1 MRSRLDEGSERRGKD
16 KTRVRRKAKSPKGG
30 KALQRLLNYL
40 SERDPLLVADV
51 VGPIGLPKAAQPKVA
66 PAPSVGR
73 ARPAP
78 AARARASRTSRPAAR
93 SLAAAMTR
101 ATRKIARPSRRT
113 KKAGRR
119 RGSNL
124 ISRVNSSAWLDIGP
138 SLVPEGQTYGT
149 NRVDVIGRVSSV
161 AVDPGN
167 VKHLLCGSANGGIW
181 ETKDGGATWAARTDQ
196 MPTLAIGAVTFDP
209 GDRKRVYAGSGEG
222 NFYANLGAGVYR
234 SVDGG
239 TTWKVIA
246 TAPFVGVGFYD
257 LVVDPVNT
265 KVLYAA
271 TTVGFYVSTNS
282 GVNWSLKRAGRCWD
296 ITVHPGG
303 GTVELLAA
311 FVDGLFVS
319 SNAGSSFTPVALP
332 SPPAA
337 AWDRL
342 AVDRVQAA
350 PAIAYV
356 FGAAGGTPHLWRRT
370 GSTWSKVTGLPAL
383 SVNQA
388 WYDWYVAA
396 SPTNRGRVFLGAIDT
411 FRGDLS
417 GTTWTW
423 TNITSQG
430 NNSIHPDQHSLTFA
444 PGNANVIYAGN
455 DGGVYRSATSGN
467 TWKALNRGLGITE
480 VEYLGSDP
488 TTWQWLMAGTQ
499 DNGTIRFTGSTIW
512 EHIADGDGGDC
523 GVNQLNPNE
532 VYHSYYNV
540 SLEGSNNKG
549 DTWTWLA
556 PPAVPSLFYPPV
568 EVSGATVAIGGVSF
582 VVTRTGGPPWTHRL
596 ARPAVR
602 RRRLGDARHRRQ
614 HLPGRHDQ
622 GPDAARELERLELD
636 RQEPHLTGA
645 ALHQLRRHRSE
656 QPAAHLGHVVAARRR
671 TSVSIGRRGR
681 VVDGL
686 HGEPA
691 VDSNQFGRRRSSQLP
706 AGLGVGRRWRVRI
719 ARPRRELVAL
729 LRRPPECDGGRPVV
743 SQAGSSPLLRHA
755 QSRRLGYPRSVTLPE
770 HATSVNSHT
779 QGRQTERMTLWISSS
794 GSLASPRTP
803 APAQLKQ
810 RS

>member
-1 MRSRLDEGSERRGKD
+1 MRSRLDEGSERGKA
-16 KTRVRRKAKSPKGG
+16 KARVRRKAKSPKGG

-78 AARARASRTSRPAAR
+78 AARGRVSRTSHPAAR

-101 ATRKIARPSRRT
+101 ATRKIARPSRRR

-119 RGSNL
+119 PGSKL
-124 ISRVNSSAWLDIGP
+124 IPRVNSTAWIDIGP
-138 SLVPEGQTYGT
+138 SLVPDGQTYGT
-149 NRVDVIGRVSSV
+149 NRVDVIGRVSSI

-181 ETKDGGATWAARTDQ
+181 ETKDAGATWAARTDQ
-196 MPTLAIGAVTFDP
+196 MPALAIGAVTFDP

-271 TTVGFYVSTNS
+271 TTVGFYVSNNS

-303 GTVELLAA
+303 GTVELLAS

-319 SNAGSSFTPVALP
+319 SNAGSSLTPVALP

-423 TNITSQG
+423 TNVTSQG
-430 NNSIHPDQHSLTFA
+430 SNSIHPDQHSLTFA

-532 VYHSYYNV
+532 VYHWYYNV
-540 SLEGSNNKG
+540 SLERSNNKG

-582 VVTRTGGPPWTHRL
+582 VVTRTGGPPWSTVSLGLPSGDGASAMRAIDANTFL
-596 ARPAVR
+596 VGTTKGRMLRVSWNGSNWIVKNLTSPAPRYISCVAIDPSNPMR
-602 RRRLGDARHRRQ
+602 IWVTLSQLG
-614 HLPGRHDQ
+614 G
-622 GPDAARELERLELD
+622 
-636 RQEPHLTGA
+636 
-645 ALHQLRRHRSE
+645 
-656 QPAAHLGHVVAARRR
+656 
-671 TSVSIGRRGR
+671 GR
-681 VVDGL
+681 VFRSDDAGASWADCTGGLPSIPINSVVVDPANYLRVWVSADVGVYESLDLGASWSPFSAGL
-686 HGEPA
+686 PNAMA
-691 VDSNQFGRRRSSQLP
+691 VDLLFHKQDRILFCGTRNR
-706 AGLGVGRRWRVRI
+706 GVWAIHV
-719 ARPRRELVAL
+719 P
-729 LRRPPECDGGRPVV
+729 
-743 SQAGSSPLLRHA
+743 
-755 QSRRLGYPRSVTLPE
+755 
-770 HATSVNSHT
+770 
-779 QGRQTERMTLWISSS
+779 
-794 GSLASPRTP
+794 
-803 APAQLKQ
+803 
-810 RS
+810 

>member
-1 MRSRLDEGSERRGKD
+1 MRSRLDEGSERGKA
-16 KTRVRRKAKSPKGG
+16 KARVRRKAKSPKGG

-78 AARARASRTSRPAAR
+78 GARGRVSRTSHPAAR

-101 ATRKIARPSRRT
+101 ATRKIARPSRRR

-119 RGSNL
+119 PGSKL
-124 ISRVNSSAWLDIGP
+124 ISRVNSTAWIDIGP
-138 SLVPEGQTYGT
+138 SLVPDGQTYGT
-149 NRVDVIGRVSSV
+149 NRVDVIGRVSSI

-181 ETKDGGATWAARTDQ
+181 ETKDAGATWAARTDQ
-196 MPTLAIGAVTFDP
+196 MPALAIGAVTFDP

-423 TNITSQG
+423 TNVTSQG
-430 NNSIHPDQHSLTFA
+430 SNSIHPDQHSLTFA

-540 SLEGSNNKG
+540 SLERSNNKG

-582 VVTRTGGPPWTHRL
+582 VVTRTGGPPWSTVSLGLPSGDGASAMRAIDANTFL
-596 ARPAVR
+596 VGTTKGRMLRVSWNGSNWIVKNLISPAPRYISCVAIDPSNPMR
-602 RRRLGDARHRRQ
+602 IWVTLSQLG
-614 HLPGRHDQ
+614 G
-622 GPDAARELERLELD
+622 
-636 RQEPHLTGA
+636 
-645 ALHQLRRHRSE
+645 
-656 QPAAHLGHVVAARRR
+656 
-671 TSVSIGRRGR
+671 GR
-681 VVDGL
+681 VFRSDDAGASWTDCTAGLPPIPINSVVVDPANYLRVWVSADVGVYESLDLGASWSPFSAGL
-686 HGEPA
+686 PNAMA
-691 VDSNQFGRRRSSQLP
+691 VDLLFHKQDRILFCGTRNR
-706 AGLGVGRRWRVRI
+706 GVWAIHV
-719 ARPRRELVAL
+719 P
-729 LRRPPECDGGRPVV
+729 
-743 SQAGSSPLLRHA
+743 
-755 QSRRLGYPRSVTLPE
+755 
-770 HATSVNSHT
+770 
-779 QGRQTERMTLWISSS
+779 
-794 GSLASPRTP
+794 
-803 APAQLKQ
+803 
-810 RS
+810 